1 MLFVWEAMARASNT
15 LSVSEYEKILLG
27 NKTSVLRSDLGKSL
41 EEFCAI
47 HQKLV
52 VDLLNKTPG
61 VSKTTLHAALM
72 ALGGARCQ

>member
-1 MLFVWEAMARASNT
+1 
-15 LSVSEYEKILLG
+15 
-27 NKTSVLRSDLGKSL
+27 LGKSL

-52 VDLLNKTPG
+52 VGLLNKTPG
-61 VSKTTLHAALM
+61 VSKTMLHAALM

>member
-1 MLFVWEAMARASNT
+1 MLFVGEAMARASNT
-15 LSVSEYEKILLG
+15 LSVSEHEKILLG

-52 VDLLNKTPG
+52 VDLLNKTPR
-61 VSKTTLHAALM
+61 VSKTMLHAALM